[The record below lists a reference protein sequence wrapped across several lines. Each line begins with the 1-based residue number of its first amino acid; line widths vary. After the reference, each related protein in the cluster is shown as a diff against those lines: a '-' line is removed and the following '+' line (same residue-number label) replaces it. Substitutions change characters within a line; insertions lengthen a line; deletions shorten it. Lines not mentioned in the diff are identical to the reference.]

1 MDTGMQPSGD
11 ECVPVQRS
19 HVHENES
26 HEDMHRGTEAPAD
39 ELTRQK
45 GASPLQQIN
54 MCFSCFT
61 GGFGVRL
68 YIRERESSHA
78 SDDV

>member
-54 MCFSCFT
+54 MCFFMFYRWIWGPPVYPRT
-61 GGFGVRL
+61 GELSRIG
-68 YIRERESSHA
+68 
-78 SDDV
+78 